1 MDKKTALLAGLTN
14 FLSRYRK
21 VLAGV
26 LIVIALGVVALVTVL
41 TVQQNRR
48 DASLEAVEELQRSYR
63 DWTASAE
70 SEATEGVDALAEQA
84 EAIIADYEGMYAAAR
99 ASLILA
105 AAMFE
110 LERWSDAA
118 EQYSRTVTMSEGT
131 YLGATA
137 TVGAAV
143 SHENA
148 GNSDRALELY
158 RDLVDSYEEDS
169 SYTPR
174 ALFNIGRIQEQ
185 QDSIAEAAE
194 YYNRLV
200 DDYPTSSWTN
210 LARNRIITLTVEGRI
225 GEE

>member
-1 MDKKTALLAGLTN
+1 
-14 FLSRYRK
+14 
-21 VLAGV
+21 
-26 LIVIALGVVALVTVL
+26 
-41 TVQQNRR
+41 
-48 DASLEAVEELQRSYR
+48 
-63 DWTASAE
+63 
-70 SEATEGVDALAEQA
+70 
-84 EAIIADYEGMYAAAR
+84 
-99 ASLILA
+99 
-105 AAMFE
+105 MFE

-118 EQYSRTVTMSEGT
+118 EQYLRTVTMSEGT